1 MKMVNTKNLQI
12 CGNICAEVRIN
23 LGKTLLRC
31 LIRQRQACLLDY
43 FKPLTAKTVYHYD
56 LHT

>member
-1 MKMVNTKNLQI
+1 MVNTKNLQMW
-12 CGNICAEVRIN
+12 GNICAEVRIN
-23 LGKTLLRC
+23 LGKTLLRY